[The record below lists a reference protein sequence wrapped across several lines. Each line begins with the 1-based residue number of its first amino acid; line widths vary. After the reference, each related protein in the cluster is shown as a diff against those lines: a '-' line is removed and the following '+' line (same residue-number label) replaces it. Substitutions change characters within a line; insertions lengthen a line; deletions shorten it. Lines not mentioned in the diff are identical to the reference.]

1 MKGLV
6 VSNGEVSDLNQLK
19 YISKGVDFIISADG
33 GTNYILKAG
42 IKPDLVV
49 GDLDSIDKDVLS
61 KIKGENIQILKFPSH
76 KDYTDTELALKYLA
90 DRKFE
95 EVILMGVTG
104 TRIDHTLANVHL
116 LYNLFQ
122 KGIKGI
128 IINEKNTIYITDDE
142 LEIEKEEGTFVSVI
156 PINLNGAKVTLK
168 GFLYETDRADFHF
181 SSTFGISN
189 EIVEK
194 KGYVKVEE
202 GICLIIKSK
211 D

>member
-6 VSNGEVSDLNQLK
+6 VSNGEINDLNQLK
-19 YISKGVDFIISADG
+19 DISKSVDFIISVDG
-33 GTNYILKAG
+33 GTNYILKAN

-49 GDLDSIDKDVLS
+49 GDLDSIEKDVLN
-61 KIKGENIQILKFPSH
+61 KIKEENIQVLKFPSH
-76 KDYTDTELALKYLA
+76 KDYTDTELALKYLV

-95 EVILMGVTG
+95 EIILMGVIG
-104 TRIDHTLANVHL
+104 TRIDHTLANIYL

-122 KGIKGI
+122 KGIKGM
-128 IINEKNTIYITDDE
+128 IINEKNTIYITDNE

-156 PINLNGAKVTLK
+156 PINSSGAKVTLK
-168 GFLYETDRADFHF
+168 GFLYETDRDDFHF

-189 EIVEK
+189 EIVER
-194 KGYVKVEE
+194 KGYIKVEE
-202 GICLIIKSK
+202 GICLIVKSK